1 MDGGFGAGSSLLD
14 GGAIGGDA
22 EALGDGFGA
31 SAAAGGEQQAASD
44 RFAALREA
52 DKERKLSPKVLA
64 WQEKQ
69 KERLAQ
75 KGTVLGTSIVD
86 IFYAFC

>member
-1 MDGGFGAGSSLLD
+1 MDDGFGAGSGSSLLD

-22 EALGDGFGA
+22 ETLGDGFGA

-69 KERLAQ
+69 KERLAK
-75 KGTVLGTSIVD
+75 KGTILGTSIVD
-86 IFYAFC
+86 MSC